1 MAIFLFIKEWA
12 GNITQKELTSL
23 ANSWDNWAAEETGYK
38 RVWKSL
44 SGFYPSCKCWQLK
57 VWFWGER
64 VHTKRKE
71 ASLLLHP
78 LSLPTEGDSIKEKKG
93 QSGFSLF
100 HLWHRGKSSSAL
112 LLLCFI
118 SLTLGGPEC
127 LFFPWWKIP
136 WGLEQF
142 SVMDLIKHPA
152 YWWHFTWIK
161 EQTGNWNEKLACFSS
176 QGYLCNCS

>member
-1 MAIFLFIKEWA
+1 MRAEATTNSIEKHSSKTTYSSRLRSNQCHRDSPHMAIFLFIKEWA
-12 GNITQKELTSL
+12 GTIAQKELTSL
-23 ANSWDNWAAEETGYK
+23 ANSWDNWTAEETGYK

-78 LSLPTEGDSIKEKKG
+78 LSLPMEGDSIKEKKG
-93 QSGFSLF
+93 QSGFSLL

-118 SLTLGGPEC
+118 SLTLGGPER
-127 LFFPWWKIP
+127 LFFPWWKS
-136 WGLEQF
+136 LEGW
-142 SVMDLIKHPA
+142 SNSL
-152 YWWHFTWIK
+152 WWI
-161 EQTGNWNEKLACFSS
+161 L
-176 QGYLCNCS
+176 